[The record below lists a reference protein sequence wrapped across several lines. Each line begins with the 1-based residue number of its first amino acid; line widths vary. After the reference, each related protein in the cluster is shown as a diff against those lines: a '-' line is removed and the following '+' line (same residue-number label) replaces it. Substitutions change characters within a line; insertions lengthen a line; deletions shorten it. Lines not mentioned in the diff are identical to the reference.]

1 MNKLLQL
8 QIKEDKK
15 KKDCKGGIFFRG
27 YSNFYKDSNDNLVKR
42 QELRLLKRKSCK
54 GNCCDWIYD
63 LLDEDVSLGNTPI
76 MPEIENGKLYSIRLT
91 NETFDYETGHC
102 DGFDVEIFEVKEK

>member
-1 MNKLLQL
+1 M
-8 QIKEDKK
+8 
-15 KKDCKGGIFFRG
+15 
-27 YSNFYKDSNDNLVKR
+27 
-42 QELRLLKRKSCK
+42 
-54 GNCCDWIYD
+54 
-63 LLDEDVSLGNTPI
+63 LDEDVSLGNTPI